1 MALFFVSGL
10 FCCFREERTMSAGR
24 FGFETT
30 PPPDPAPEQRREAEP
45 HAAVRAA
52 PDTGED
58 DQRGAEPDDEPGY
71 GHGV

>member
-1 MALFFVSGL
+1 MN
-10 FCCFREERTMSAGR
+10 AGR